1 MFWKCCLYCEEKRRL
16 KEKMLQIAMSTPGFL
31 RHGDKCINK
40 ISTAIY
46 DYGRNR
52 DVLMKWEQRRKS
64 KYNAG

>member
-1 MFWKCCLYCEEKRRL
+1 
-16 KEKMLQIAMSTPGFL
+16 MLQIAMSTPGFL